1 MNEQVAKALAKQEAK
16 REKKLMRK
24 KEWDEL
30 YYKKPKEGEEDP
42 TLIEEIKQAKKNLG
56 DFKRKVQSDFDDHET
71 IKPLEKAKTL
81 SNLLKSIYQK
91 KCGFNEQV
99 LLVKSEKSIVL
110 EKLEKLTQNL
120 VDIQYLLEPSD
131 RKPVP
136 TIPMLDVDEHIVDPF
151 EIDPKLVDN
160 IKERLFQEAED
171 MIAADKKSGMTGSR
185 RSSKASISSR
195 KSKKLSRQISA
206 SSRQSSIGAELVM
219 GGYFCMKQELICR

>member
-1 MNEQVAKALAKQEAK
+1 M
-16 REKKLMRK
+16 
-24 KEWDEL
+24 
-30 YYKKPKEGEEDP
+30 
-42 TLIEEIKQAKKNLG
+42 
-56 DFKRKVQSDFDDHET
+56 
-71 IKPLEKAKTL
+71 
-81 SNLLKSIYQK
+81 
-91 KCGFNEQV
+91 
-99 LLVKSEKSIVL
+99 
-110 EKLEKLTQNL
+110 EKLTQNL

-219 GGYFCMKQELICR
+219 GGYFLYETRTNLSLEMPGLQSSAWFLYGLVDTGHLVMSL